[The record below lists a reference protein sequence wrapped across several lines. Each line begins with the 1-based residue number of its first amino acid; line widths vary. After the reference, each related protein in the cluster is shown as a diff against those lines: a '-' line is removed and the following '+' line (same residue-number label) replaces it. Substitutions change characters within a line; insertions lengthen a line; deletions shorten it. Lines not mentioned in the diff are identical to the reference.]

1 MSSADQKTAA
11 STEGWSQIKVH
22 FHAALDLEPDERQ
35 EYLRDAVAD
44 DAVRAE
50 VESLLR
56 AHEKPG
62 PFLDTPVA
70 KPPPSPAP
78 GAGQEQPPQPMT
90 GRKIGAWRIIDEIG
104 HGGMGTVYRVVR
116 DDGAYQKEAALK
128 LIRHGGEV
136 REDLL
141 RRFRQER
148 QLLANVDHPNIAKLL
163 DGGSSEDGRPYL
175 VMEYV
180 AGQPLDEYCESRNL
194 SIEERLDLFR
204 AVCAAVQFAHQ
215 NLIVHRD
222 LKPSNILVGEDGVPR
237 LLDFGIAKPL
247 DPELSPQTVDPTVF
261 GNRPLTPEYASP
273 EQFRGQAVTTATD
286 TYSLGVVL
294 YELLAGVRP
303 FAFQGLAWHDLTRM
317 VCEEPPPPP
326 STVVRRRPGD
336 GEVAPEV
343 SEASA
348 RKLRSSKKLA
358 RRLSG
363 DLDNIVLRALRKEPQ
378 RRYQSVE
385 QLSEDVRRH
394 LDGLPVLARKGTVR
408 YRAGKFVR
416 RHWLGV
422 SAIVLLVAFAVSMT
436 LLSVLLDRQT
446 KRAESE
452 AAKAMAI
459 NEFLQNTLA
468 SPDPEAGWGRMVT
481 VAETLD
487 AASGKIGEDFAEQ
500 PEVAA
505 AVRFTIGVVYRRLG
519 LIGQA
524 ERLLRE
530 ALEQCRG
537 IHGEVHPEVA
547 ATLNE
552 LGILLEYK
560 GDYEGAEA
568 LLRKALEIDQRLP
581 IDRTHAILTVKNNLA
596 NVLES
601 KGDYEGAE
609 QLYREVLARRRRLAA
624 VKPTALVASIQNLA
638 YLLSGKGDYEQAEAA
653 YIEALAEVERNFEK
667 KHPLR
672 ATIIDNL
679 ASLHHK
685 KGDYDRAESFH
696 LQALALRRELLGE
709 EHPKVSNSL
718 NNLGRLF
725 TNKGEYAPAR
735 RYLQG
740 ALEITRE
747 TFGDAH
753 PRIADILDNLGA
765 IESAEGHYEKARM
778 LSSKCLAIRREI
790 FDGPHPSLANNLSN
804 LGSISY
810 YVGDF
815 AKAEQLFRQALE
827 MERHLLGPEHPL
839 LATIMMN
846 LGAVFGMQSKH
857 TAAEA
862 TFREALEIQRNS
874 LGDNHP
880 SVATT
885 MDFLARSLYDQGNL
899 DAAEPLY
906 RQALQIRHETLG
918 RTHDRVGE
926 SLYNLALLLKKK
938 GDLDEAERLF
948 REALGV
954 MRQVFGDVHPGMAII
969 LKNLASL
976 RCDRGDE
983 PEAIRLFG
991 EAAGIYE
998 QTVGADHW
1006 EAASLKSAW
1015 GACLTHIGRYEEAEK
1030 LLLVARAGLT
1040 TQFGEEHE
1048 YTKEAME
1055 RLAQLYQVWR
1065 R

>member
-1 MSSADQKTAA
+1 MSSADEKTAA
-11 STEGWSQIKVH
+11 STDGWSQIKEH
-22 FHAALDLEPDERQ
+22 FNAALDLEPGERQ

-56 AHEKPG
+56 AHDKPG

-78 GAGQEQPPQPMT
+78 DADQEQPPMA

-163 DGGSSEDGRPYL
+163 DGGSSVDGRPYL

-180 AGQPLDEYCESRNL
+180 DGQPLDEYCETRNL
-194 SIEERLDLFR
+194 SVEERLELFR

-303 FAFQGLAWHDLTRM
+303 FAFQGLAWHDVTRV
-317 VCEEPPPPP
+317 VCEQDPLPP
-326 STVVRRRPGD
+326 STVVSRREGD
-336 GEVAPEV
+336 GDVAPEV
-343 SEASA
+343 SEAPA

-358 RRLSG
+358 RRLRG

-394 LDGLPVLARKGTVR
+394 LNGLPVFARKGTFR

-416 RHWLGV
+416 RHWLGL
-422 SAIVLLVAFAVSMT
+422 SAIVLLIAFAAGMT
-436 LLSVLLDRQT
+436 VLSVLLDRQT

-468 SPDPEAGWGRMVT
+468 SPDPEEGRGRIVT

-487 AASGKIGEDFAEQ
+487 GARARIDEDFGEE

-505 AVRFTIGVVYRRLG
+505 AVRYTIGALYSRLG
-519 LIGQA
+519 LITEG
-524 ERLLRE
+524 EELLRE
-530 ALEQCRG
+530 ALEQRRE

-547 ATLNE
+547 DSLNE

-560 GDYEGAEA
+560 GAYGGAES

-581 IDRTHAILTVKNNLA
+581 ADRTHDILTVKNNLA
-596 NVLES
+596 GVLES
-601 KGDYEGAE
+601 RGDYEGAE
-609 QLYREVLARRRRLAA
+609 QLYREVLLARRRLAT
-624 VKPTALVASIQNLA
+624 VKPVALVASIQNLA
-638 YLLSGKGDYEQAEAA
+638 YLLSAKGDYEQSEAL
-653 YIEALAEVERNFEK
+653 YIEALEK
-667 KHPLR
+667 VKADFGVKHPAIAR
-672 ATIIDNL
+672 IINNL
-679 ASLHHK
+679 ASLYRI
-685 KGDYDRAESFH
+685 KGDLDHAES
-696 LQALALRRELLGE
+696 LYSEALAINQELLGK
-709 EHPKVSNSL
+709 EHPEVARGLNNLGRVFIDKGEYATAKGYLQKSLGASRRIFGEIHPRVADTLEIQGSLEFERGDYETAKTLTRESLKIRRQIFDEPHPRVANSL
-718 NNLGRLF
+718 NNLGTLCYHAGQF
-725 TNKGEYAPAR
+725 
-735 RYLQG
+735 
-740 ALEITRE
+740 
-747 TFGDAH
+747 
-753 PRIADILDNLGA
+753 
-765 IESAEGHYEKARM
+765 AE
-778 LSSKCLAIRREI
+778 
-790 FDGPHPSLANNLSN
+790 
-804 LGSISY
+804 
-810 YVGDF
+810 
-815 AKAEQLFRQALE
+815 AEQLLREALE
-827 MERHLLGPEHPL
+827 MKRHLLGPEHPL
-839 LATIMMN
+839 LPTIMTN
-846 LGAVFGMQSKH
+846 LGAVLGLQGKH
-857 TAAEA
+857 TAAET
-862 TFREALEIQRNS
+862 TFREALEIQSKS
-874 LGDNHP
+874 LSDNHP
-880 SVATT
+880 SVAAT
-885 MDFLARSLYDQGNL
+885 MDFLAGSLYDQGNL
-899 DAAEPLY
+899 VEAEPLY
-906 RQALQIRHETLG
+906 RQALRIRRNALG
-918 RTHDRVGE
+918 ETHDRVAE
-926 SLYNLALLLKKK
+926 SLNNLALLMKKK
-938 GDLDEAERLF
+938 GDFGEAERLY
-948 REALGV
+948 REALAV
-954 MRQVFGDVHPGMAII
+954 MREVFGDVHPGIATI
-969 LKNLASL
+969 LANIAALQ
-976 RCDRGDE
+976 CDRGNE
-983 PEAIRLFG
+983 PEAIRIFG
-991 EAAGIYE
+991 EAAGVYE
-998 QTVGADHW
+998 QTVGSDHW
-1006 EAASLKSAW
+1006 RAATLKSAW
-1015 GACLTHIGRYEEAEK
+1015 GACLAHVGRYEDAET
-1030 LLLVARAGLT
+1030 LLLAARDGLM

-1048 YTKEAME
+1048 YTKEALE